1 MYVCMYVLM
10 SYIHTYGGVYIRTP
24 NCRCSQFPSACPPSC
39 QLHLGVGW
47 TPPSAACRE
56 DTRQSCYT
64 CTDIRTYVRVYGIL
78 THTNCTTTIVS
89 HLVILLSDSLSLMD
103 CLCSS
108 PTLACR
114 SVNSSLVCRSCP
126 SSAYVHTQGHVHTGR
141 QAGRQA
147 TCTMCNSSEKAQT
160 CTYVCMYIAV
170 HIHTQY
176 VVYVRTNMHTAYPY
190 VHSCMYST
198 YIRTFMHVQYIRTY
212 VHVCTRCAI
221 LHKT

>member
-1 MYVCMYVLM
+1 M

-78 THTNCTTTIVS
+78 THTNCNKRHCFSLGHSLEWLPVP
-89 HLVILLSDSLSLMD
+89 DGLSLQFTHT
-103 CLCSS
+103 CLQVSELFIGLS
-108 PTLACR
+108 KLSLQRLRTHTRACTYR
-114 SVNSSLVCRSCP
+114 
-126 SSAYVHTQGHVHTGR
+126 QTGR
-141 QAGRQA
+141 QAGNMYYVQLFRKS
-147 TCTMCNSSEKAQT
+147 TDM
-160 CTYVCMYIAV
+160 YVCMY
-170 HIHTQY
+170 
-176 VVYVRTNMHTAYPY
+176 
-190 VHSCMYST
+190 VHSCAHSYAICCVRT
-198 YIRTFMHVQYIRTY
+198 YEHAHCIPIRTFMHVQYIHTY
-212 VHVCTRCAI
+212 VHVCTRCTI